1 MAVVKADGIRFYDAF
16 GKPVERE
23 VLTADWDEEAAEKGG
38 YPHFMLKE
46 IHEQPAA
53 ITATV
58 SPRVEDGMPD
68 LRLPELTDERLRK
81 IRNIHLVAC
90 GTAMHAGMVGKTAIE
105 RLARV
110 HAEVDIASEFRYR
123 DPILDPEDLVIII
136 SQSGETSDTLAAL
149 RLAKSRGVPVL
160 AIVNVVGSSIARA
173 ADYVLYTYAG
183 PEIAVA
189 STKAYMVQLCTLYLF
204 AFRLAYAKGRLS
216 EAETEHLTAELL
228 RAGEVIQPRL
238 ADCEQIKYLASRFV
252 NTQSC
257 FFIGRGFDY
266 ALSLE
271 GSLKLK
277 EISYV
282 HSDAYAAGEL
292 KHGTISLITEGV
304 PVIALATQKQVYEK
318 TISNAKETKSRGA
331 RVILFTT
338 KDAVVPDGVADY
350 VVRLDDYEELLMP
363 LQLIVPLQLFAYYM
377 AVLRGCDVDKP
388 RNLAKSVTVE

>member
-1 MAVVKADGIRFYDAF
+1 
-16 GKPVERE
+16 
-23 VLTADWDEEAAEKGG
+23 
-38 YPHFMLKE
+38 MLKE

-68 LRLPELTDERLRK
+68 LRIPELSDEKLRS

-110 HAEVDIASEFRYR
+110 PAEVDIASEFRYR
-123 DPILDPEDLVIII
+123 DPILDPDDLVIII

-173 ADYVLYTYAG
+173 ADYVMYTYAG

-189 STKAYMVQLCTLYLF
+189 STKAYMVQLCVLYLF
-204 AFRLAYAKGRLS
+204 ALRLAYARGQL
-216 EAETEHLTAELL
+216 TEEKTKYYTAQLL
-228 RAGEVIQPRL
+228 HASEVIKPRL

-266 ALSLE
+266 SLSLE

-277 EISYV
+277 EISYI
-282 HSDAYAAGEL
+282 HSEAYAAGEL
-292 KHGTISLITEGV
+292 KHGTISLIEDGRLV
-304 PVIALATQKQVYEK
+304 VAVLTQPELYKK
-318 TISNAKETKSRGA
+318 TISNIQEVKTRGA
-331 RVILFTT
+331 FVMAVTT
-338 KDAVVPDGVADY
+338 VGNTEVEKVADY
-350 VVRLDDYEELLMP
+350 VVYLPETNPIFANSLA
-363 LQLIVPLQLFAYYM
+363 IIPLQLFGYY
-377 AVLRGCDVDKP
+377 VSIGRGLDVDKP